1 MAYPFLTL
9 QRRFEVMSRL
19 GVGLLAHDE
28 YRGFFHA
35 CKRIWAE
42 EGPLAFY
49 RGYLAYILAIT
60 FWMSILPQATDFM
73 MMSMPLLGGGAA
85 DPFGTKKPDL

>member
-1 MAYPFLTL
+1 
-9 QRRFEVMSRL
+9 MSRL
-19 GVGLLAHDE
+19 SVGLYPQGE
-28 YRGFFHA
+28 YRGFLHA

-60 FWMSILPQATDFM
+60 FWMSVLPQATEFM
-73 MMSMPLLGGGAA
+73 MQSMPLLGGGKA
-85 DPFGTKKPDL
+85 DPFGAQKPDS